1 MATTRIISMHINKGK
16 TIAQCLKE
24 RTEYAMN
31 SEKTNGGE
39 LISSYACDPV
49 TVDHEF
55 LLARNAYLSNTGRHY
70 DHEVIAY
77 QLRQSFKPGEIT
89 PEEANQCGYE
99 LAMRL
104 LKGNHA
110 FIVATHTDH
119 EHIHNHIIFSAVNL
133 NCDKKF
139 RDFWRSGKVV
149 AQLSDQICE
158 EHRLSVIMDPQKHSS
173 LSYNKWLG
181 EKAKPSGRD
190 ALRIAIDDALTKN
203 PDGFD
208 ALMKWLEEA
217 GWHIKYGKQ
226 LSFLAPGGKRYMRL
240 DTLGPEYSEDALRE
254 VIAGTRKHIPYR
266 WVKRKGISLV
276 IDVEEKLKAGKGRGF
291 ENWAKDYNLKM
302 LAKSVAY
309 IREHSIATFE
319 DLAQLVTNADA
330 RQEEIHDR
338 IRQTEARLKVIG
350 EQKKASIDYKKT
362 KAVYAQYRESGWS
375 SKFYAEH
382 EREILIHKAAKKVFD
397 SYPEKFPSIAEL
409 NAEERQLIVQRQKD
423 YVDYKE
429 AKASARELA
438 TVKANIQSVLR
449 DDQQTD
455 KTHNIP
461 LR

>member
-1 MATTRIISMHINKGK
+1 
-16 TIAQCLKE
+16 
-24 RTEYAMN
+24 
-31 SEKTNGGE
+31 
-39 LISSYACDPV
+39 
-49 TVDHEF
+49 
-55 LLARNAYLSNTGRHY
+55 
-70 DHEVIAY
+70 
-77 QLRQSFKPGEIT
+77 
-89 PEEANQCGYE
+89 
-99 LAMRL
+99 MRL

-119 EHIHNHIIFSAVNL
+119 EHIHNHLIICSTDL
-133 NCDKKF
+133 SCTRKF
-139 RDFWRSGKVV
+139 RNFFNSYKAV
-149 AQLSDQICE
+149 ATLSDQISE
-158 EHRLSVIMDPQKHSS
+158 EHRLSVIMDPKKHSS

-181 EKAKPSGRD
+181 NKAKPSGRD
-190 ALRIAIDDALTKN
+190 ALRVAIDDALSRN

-217 GWHIKYGKQ
+217 GWRIKHGKQ
-226 LSFLAPGGKRYMRL
+226 LSFLAPDGKRYMRL
-240 DTLGPEYSEDALRE
+240 DTLGPEYSEEALRE

-266 WVKRKGISLV
+266 WAKRKGISLV

-309 IREHSIATFE
+309 IREHRIATFD
-319 DLAQLVTNADA
+319 DLTQLVTNAET
-330 RQEEIHDR
+330 RQDEIHDR

-362 KAVYAQYRESGWS
+362 KAVYAQYRDSGWS
-375 SKFYAEH
+375 SKFYSEH
-382 EREILIHKAAKKVFD
+382 EQEILIHKAVKKVFD
-397 SYPEKFPSIAEL
+397 AFPEKFPSIAEL
-409 NAEERQLIVQRQKD
+409 NAEERQLITQRQID

-455 KTHNIP
+455 KSHNTP

>member
-1 MATTRIISMHINKGK
+1 MATTRIIPMHINKGK

-24 RTEYAMN
+24 RTAYAMN

-39 LISSYACDPV
+39 LISSYACDPE

-55 LLARNAYLSNTGRHY
+55 LLARNSYIANTGRHY

-119 EHIHNHIIFSAVNL
+119 EHIHNHLIICSTDL
-133 NCDKKF
+133 SCTRKF
-139 RDFWRSGKVV
+139 RNFFNSYKVV
-149 AQLSDQICE
+149 AMLSDQISE
-158 EHRLSVIMDPQKHSS
+158 EHRLSVIMNPQKHSS

-181 EKAKPSGRD
+181 NKAKPSGRD
-190 ALRIAIDDALTKN
+190 ALRVAIDDALARN

-217 GWHIKYGKQ
+217 GWRIKRGKQ
-226 LSFLAPGGKRYMRL
+226 LSFLAPNGKRYMRL
-240 DTLGPEYSEDALRE
+240 DTLGSEYSEEVLRE

-266 WVKRKGISLV
+266 WAKRKGITLV

-291 ENWAKDYNLKM
+291 ENWVKDYNLKM

-309 IREHSIATFE
+309 IREHNIETFE

-330 RQEEIHDR
+330 HQEEIHDR

-375 SKFYAEH
+375 SKFYTEH
-382 EREILIHKAAKKVFD
+382 EQEILIHKAAKKVFD
-397 SYPEKFPSIAEL
+397 SYSEKFPSIAEL
-409 NAEERQLIVQRQKD
+409 NAEERQLIAQRQKD

-455 KTHNIP
+455 KSQPTHS
-461 LR
+461 R